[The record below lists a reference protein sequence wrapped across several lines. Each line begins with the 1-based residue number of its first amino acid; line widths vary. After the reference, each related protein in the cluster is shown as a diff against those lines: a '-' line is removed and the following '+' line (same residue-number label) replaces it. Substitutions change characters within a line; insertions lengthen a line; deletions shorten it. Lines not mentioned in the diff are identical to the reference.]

1 MEPIGLHQ
9 DPPPA
14 AQLPKSQ
21 RFLRAL
27 PAPLLKVANSSFL
40 SATSASLTPNLGSP
54 AGGRK
59 KRKSNQAR
67 TDSPSPNELQQSQ
80 DRLSKQPHQRNESIM
95 LMDQQMIPNGPVIP
109 PRLAPS
115 GLSTVVNA
123 DLMSVS
129 APATKKPK
137 GVEENVE
144 FHRAYDERLT
154 LCIWANATTNAN
166 PAVDLLVCL
175 ERSQAIGFRYV
186 DITRAVVIHH
196 GSKDSRV
203 PLENVK
209 WLGNM
214 MRRCEVRVLEG
225 EGHGLMASASV
236 MGSVLTEMAK
246 EWEDWFKVVGRGRGG
261 S

>member
-1 MEPIGLHQ
+1 
-9 DPPPA
+9 
-14 AQLPKSQ
+14 
-21 RFLRAL
+21 
-27 PAPLLKVANSSFL
+27 VANSSFL

-59 KRKSNQAR
+59 KRKSNQSR
-67 TDSPSPNELQQSQ
+67 TDSPSSIELQQSQ
-80 DRLSKQPHQRNESIM
+80 DRLSKQAHQRNESIM
-95 LMDQQMIPNGPVIP
+95 LMDQQMIPNGGALSPVRSNGAVIL

-115 GLSTVVNA
+115 SLSTVVNA
-123 DLMSVS
+123 DPGSVS
-129 APATKKPK
+129 APATKNPK
-137 GVEENVE
+137 RVEEDVG
-144 FHRAYDERLT
+144 FRRAYDERLT

-214 MRRCEVRVLEG
+214 MRRCEVRVLDG

-246 EWEDWFKVVGRGRGG
+246 EWDDWFKVVGRGRGG